1 MKRLRF
7 NLPLFVLLLV
17 VVSTSV
23 LAQQKVQINALFP
36 PNGPGN
42 KLWSDFNQYVLKDPL
57 IDGMNP
63 GLDWE
68 SIEHRPGDYDFSEF
82 DKGLKRYYDAGKKV
96 NIIVRPVSNGG
107 VNHNTPDYV
116 FTDKW
121 AQSVGAPR
129 LDVVT
134 CRAYHGDGSRESG
147 FPAVYEAPFKT
158 AYKKFIA
165 AVLQHYANNPHIGYI
180 RFGLA
185 VGGEA
190 FAWCSDDL
198 KSLRGENSFSK
209 SRWLQ
214 YVEEMDAY
222 EESLHPTMQLMAA
235 INEQRDNAHNSWDMS
250 YADEEAR
257 IAVAHGQG
265 FGAQGWQRSD
275 NDSYAAGQACH
286 SDWCALFDKYAGKVP
301 LELQQAGPSD
311 PNGGNRTGLMSEI
324 IPFAAAHHA
333 TILEIYIPD
342 LHVALV
348 PNHPAHAQYGEAWR
362 KAMVNAHEGRATS
375 K

>member
-1 MKRLRF
+1 MKRLVAVLF
-7 NLPLFVLLLV
+7 LFV
-17 VVSTSV
+17 SSASV

-42 KLWSDFNQYVLKDPL
+42 KLWSDFNQYVLKDSL

-63 GLDWE
+63 ALDWATA
-68 SIEHRPGDYDFSEF
+68 EHRQGEYDFSEF
-82 DKGLKRYYDAGKKV
+82 DRGLKRYYDVGKKV

-107 VNHNTPDYV
+107 VNHITPDYV
-116 FTDKW
+116 FSEKW
-121 AQSVGAPR
+121 AQSVGAPP

-134 CRAYHGDGSRESG
+134 CRAYQGDGSRESG

-165 AVLQHYANNPHIGYI
+165 AVLAHYANDPHIGYI

-198 KSLRGENSFSK
+198 KALRGQNGFSK
-209 SRWLQ
+209 SRWLE

-235 INEQRDNAHNSWDMS
+235 INEQRDNAHDSWDMS
-250 YADEEAR
+250 YADEEAKM
-257 IAVAHGQG
+257 AVAHGQG
-265 FGAQGWQRSD
+265 FGCQGWQRSD
-275 NDSYAAGQACH
+275 IDAYAAGKPCT
-286 SDWCALFDKYAGKVP
+286 SDWCALFEKYTGKVP

-324 IPFAAAHHA
+324 IPFAVAHHA
-333 TILEIYIPD
+333 TILEIYVPD

-348 PNHPAHAQYGEAWR
+348 PGHPAHGQYGEAWR
-362 KAMVNAHEGRATS
+362 RAMVNAHQGRAS

>member
-1 MKRLRF
+1 M
-7 NLPLFVLLLV
+7 
-17 VVSTSV
+17 SAYA
-23 LAQQKVQINALFP
+23 LAQKGVEINALFP
-36 PNGPGN
+36 PNGAGN
-42 KLWSDFNQYVLKDPL
+42 RLWDDFNKYVLKNPM

-63 GLDWE
+63 GLDWATV
-68 SIEHRPGDYDFSEF
+68 EHKPGDYDFSEF
-82 DKGLKRYYDAGKKV
+82 DHGLKRYYDAGKKV

-107 VNHNTPDYV
+107 SNHNTPEYV
-116 FTDKW
+116 FSDKW
-121 AQSVGAPR
+121 AQSIGAPR

-147 FPAVYEAPFKT
+147 FPAVYETPFKT

-165 AVLQHYANNPHIGYI
+165 AVLTHYANNPHIGYI

-190 FAWCSDDL
+190 FAWCADDL
-198 KSLRGENSFSK
+198 KALRGENSFSK
-209 SRWLQ
+209 SRWLG

-235 INEQRDNAHNSWDMS
+235 INEQRDNAHNSWDVS
-250 YADEEAR
+250 YADEEAK

-275 NDSYAAGQACH
+275 NDSYAEGKPCH

-311 PNGGNRTGLMSEI
+311 PNGGNHTGLMSEI
-324 IPFAAAHHA
+324 IPFAVAHHA

-342 LHVALV
+342 LHIALV
-348 PNHPAHAQYGEAWR
+348 PSHPAHEQYGEAWR
-362 KAMVNAHEGRATS
+362 RAMADAHEGKQAPV